1 MVLKSIIETAII
13 PAYGFVKGI
22 RGTHF
27 HRERNIRMPSA
38 HDFDEVDLRILQHL
52 LEDASLSHKAIGQR
66 VHLTGQAVGARVR
79 KLQDLGVIEGFT
91 LRWNPDKIGLT
102 VHAFVTVFLA
112 LHTAHSPFLSFI
124 QSHDMVAETHRVSGE
139 GCYWLRVRAGSPKEL
154 NDFLEELLKYGNYKV
169 SLSIDQVK

>member
-1 MVLKSIIETAII
+1 
-13 PAYGFVKGI
+13 
-22 RGTHF
+22 
-27 HRERNIRMPSA
+27 MPSA
-38 HDFDEVDLRILQHL
+38 HELDKVDLRILHHL
-52 LEDASLSHKAIGQR
+52 LEDASLSHKAIGQQ

-102 VHAFVTVFLA
+102 VHAFITMFMVLN
-112 LHTAHSPFLSFI
+112 TAHSAFVSFV
-124 QSHDMVAETHRVSGE
+124 QSHDMVVETHRVSGE
-139 GCYWLRVRAGSPKEL
+139 GCYWLRVRASSPKEL